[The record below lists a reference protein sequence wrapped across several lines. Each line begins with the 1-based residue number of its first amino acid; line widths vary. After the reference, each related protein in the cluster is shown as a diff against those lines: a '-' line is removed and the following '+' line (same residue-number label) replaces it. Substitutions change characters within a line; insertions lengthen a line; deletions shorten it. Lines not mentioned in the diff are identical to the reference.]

1 VGEAASTPIARGL
14 QPRNGRQNDLGLDRA
29 ADQFHF
35 WNPSE
40 RNAFVGKK
48 KAQPAEAALQKGNF
62 KLQDYNNTFQSGYT
76 IQGCSGKRPGVAP
89 GAD

>member
-1 VGEAASTPIARGL
+1 MREACGPGTA
-14 QPRNGRQNDLGLDRA
+14 RQNDLGLDRA

-48 KAQPAEAALQKGNF
+48 SATSGACATERQFQIAGLQYERLRSHAF
-62 KLQDYNNTFQSGYT
+62 ASLYRQTCEQA
-76 IQGCSGKRPGVAP
+76 RW
-89 GAD
+89 